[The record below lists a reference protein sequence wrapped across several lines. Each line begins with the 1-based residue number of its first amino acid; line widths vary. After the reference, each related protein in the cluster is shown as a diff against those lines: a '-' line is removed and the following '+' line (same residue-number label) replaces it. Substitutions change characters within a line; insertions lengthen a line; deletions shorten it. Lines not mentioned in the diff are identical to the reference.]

1 MKKRFENK
9 YFQWGLTAFLVI
21 AGGILFYY
29 LVFHSASLRANIKMV
44 TGILTPILVGIGV
57 AYLLTPV
64 LNFIEDSLLFPLFQK
79 CGMKDENRARK
90 LIRGIGIIITAL
102 LFFLLVYAL
111 IAMLLSQIV
120 PSIQNIV
127 KNFDGYLDNFTIWL
141 NEMLANNADIK
152 DYVMDAVDKYSVE
165 LENWMNKVLLTQ
177 SSALIKVIS
186 LSVLSVVKGLWNF
199 IIGFIIS
206 IYLLASKETLAGQAK
221 KITYAV
227 FEKNMAN
234 VLLNNVRFTHK
245 TFIGF
250 VGGKILDSII
260 IGLICL
266 VCTSIMGTPYAALV
280 SVIIGVTN
288 VIPFFGPF
296 IGAVPTAILI
306 LVVDPMHPLNCVY
319 FIIFIFI
326 LQQFDGNILGPKIL
340 GSSTGISGFWV
351 IFAIT
356 LFGGLMG
363 VPGMIVG
370 VPIFAVIYAM
380 IKSFT
385 NCALRKRELPE
396 STAPYMKV
404 GSVDEKGFHEYD
416 PRKEKQAER
425 QAGGKRKQ
433 GKEKQC
439 GQACYGNSFY
449 SNREDV
455 RRDELG
461 EGAECTEEVKEE
473 VIPSGDKEASTD
485 KNIKK

>member
-1 MKKRFENK
+1 M
-9 YFQWGLTAFLVI
+9 
-21 AGGILFYY
+21 
-29 LVFHSASLRANIKMV
+29 
-44 TGILTPILVGIGV
+44 
-57 AYLLTPV
+57 
-64 LNFIEDSLLFPLFQK
+64 
-79 CGMKDENRARK
+79 
-90 LIRGIGIIITAL
+90 
-102 LFFLLVYAL
+102 
-111 IAMLLSQIV
+111 
-120 PSIQNIV
+120 
-127 KNFDGYLDNFTIWL
+127 
-141 NEMLANNADIK
+141 
-152 DYVMDAVDKYSVE
+152 
-165 LENWMNKVLLTQ
+165 
-177 SSALIKVIS
+177 
-186 LSVLSVVKGLWNF
+186 
-199 IIGFIIS
+199 
-206 IYLLASKETLAGQAK
+206 
-221 KITYAV
+221 
-227 FEKNMAN
+227 
-234 VLLNNVRFTHK
+234 
-245 TFIGF
+245 
-250 VGGKILDSII
+250 DSII

-296 IGAVPTAILI
+296 IGAIPTAILI

-425 QAGGKRKQ
+425 RAGGKRKQ
-433 GKEKQC
+433 SKEKQC

-461 EGAECTEEVKEE
+461 EGAECTEEVKE
-473 VIPSGDKEASTD
+473 VAIPSGDKEASTD
-485 KNIKK
+485 KTIEK